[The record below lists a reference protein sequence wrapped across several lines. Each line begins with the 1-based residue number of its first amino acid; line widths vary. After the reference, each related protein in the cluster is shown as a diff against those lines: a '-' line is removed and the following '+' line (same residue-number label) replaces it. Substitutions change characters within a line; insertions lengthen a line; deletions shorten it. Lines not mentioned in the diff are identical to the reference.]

1 MQTLKLW
8 LVAMAL
14 CAAASALAGC
24 GRTSP
29 LDTQRTFRT
38 PEDAAQA
45 LNLAVGKKDVAEL
58 GAIFGPD
65 GQMLLETADPA
76 DAQRDR
82 EVFTVAMAEGWR
94 LEDHGASKVLVIGNE
109 EWPFPVPLV
118 RSGDFWLFDTAAG
131 KEEVLA
137 RRIGRNELAAI
148 RICRSYVAAQRAY
161 AAEGHD
167 GRPAGLYA
175 QRVRSE
181 AGTQNGLYWPAAP
194 GEKRSP
200 LGDLMA
206 GAADAG
212 PSAVQPKPDST
223 VGTSGAASSSNGASS
238 AKPFHGY
245 YFRIL
250 TAQGANAP
258 GGVKTFIRNGEM
270 SGGFALVAWPA
281 QYDVTG
287 IMTFMVNQDGVVH
300 EKDLGPGTRS
310 AIERMAVYD
319 PDRAWTEVP

>member
-1 MQTLKLW
+1 
-8 LVAMAL
+8 
-14 CAAASALAGC
+14 
-24 GRTSP
+24 
-29 LDTQRTFRT
+29 
-38 PEDAAQA
+38 
-45 LNLAVGKKDVAEL
+45 
-58 GAIFGPD
+58 
-65 GQMLLETADPA
+65 
-76 DAQRDR
+76 
-82 EVFTVAMAEGWR
+82 
-94 LEDHGASKVLVIGNE
+94 
-109 EWPFPVPLV
+109 
-118 RSGDFWLFDTAAG
+118 
-131 KEEVLA
+131 
-137 RRIGRNELAAI
+137 
-148 RICRSYVAAQRAY
+148 
-161 AAEGHD
+161 
-167 GRPAGLYA
+167 
-175 QRVRSE
+175 
-181 AGTQNGLYWPAAP
+181 LYWPAAP